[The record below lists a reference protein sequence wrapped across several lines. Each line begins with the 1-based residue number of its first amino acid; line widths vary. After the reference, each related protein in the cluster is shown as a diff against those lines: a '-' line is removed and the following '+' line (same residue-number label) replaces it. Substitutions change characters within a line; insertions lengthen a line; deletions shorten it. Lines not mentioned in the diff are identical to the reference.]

1 MSEQRDNAKQV
12 YQGYVVS
19 DKQDKTIVVRVDTY
33 RMHPLYKKR
42 VRYSKKFYAHDEKN
56 QAKENDIV
64 KIMQTRPLSK
74 NKKFRLLEVVE
85 KK

>member
-12 YQGYVVS
+12 YQGYVIS

-56 QAKENDIV
+56 QAKENDVV